1 MELFAETQSSQ
12 LCFLKKPR
20 RQSNPLLVWNMVGK
34 RWARS
39 HQIHVLQCQS
49 GQCLIQ
55 LLIVLVTHSVKE
67 QIPTSLNS
75 TANKKGR
82 CPKLLCLFRMYLNC
96 GSRFWLTRFDG
107 KNLPEGLER
116 GKLVSTHEYRPQSTV
131 WCNSLT
137 KRSGSLKLVKT
148 SAFCPLSVY

>member
-1 MELFAETQSSQ
+1 M
-12 LCFLKKPR
+12 
-20 RQSNPLLVWNMVGK
+20 
-34 RWARS
+34 
-39 HQIHVLQCQS
+39 LQCQS

-75 TANKKGR
+75 TANNKGR
-82 CPKLLCLFRMYLNC
+82 CPKLLCLCRMYLNC
-96 GSRFWLTRFDG
+96 GSRFLLTRFDG

-137 KRSGSLKLVKT
+137 KRGTATHLLIRSGSLKLVKKKRLL
-148 SAFCPLSVY
+148 SALCQFISKRLKSQPFSEGCKHM